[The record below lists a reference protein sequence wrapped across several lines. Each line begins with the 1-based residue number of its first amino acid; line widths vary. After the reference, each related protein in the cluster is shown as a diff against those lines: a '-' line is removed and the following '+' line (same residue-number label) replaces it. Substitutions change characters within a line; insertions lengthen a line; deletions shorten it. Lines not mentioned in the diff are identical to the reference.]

1 MTEREMGKIEEVDL
15 REIWPNEAVDFTPWL
30 AKHLDLLGEALH
42 LDLDLVEAE
51 GQVGPFAVDI
61 VADAGSGL
69 VVIENQLE
77 QTDHSHLGQLLT
89 YAAGRDARI
98 LIWITPQF
106 RDEHRAALDWLNHWT
121 PEEIEV
127 YGVEVRAI
135 RIGDSLAAPEF
146 RAVAFP
152 NSWSRGAS
160 SRTKSAPSE
169 SKEQFRAFYQPLI
182 DRARELDLTDR
193 RNATGVSYQ
202 HIAESA
208 ADDDIQYV
216 VQLRSRSKNQVSVA
230 LDIRASDTGWN
241 RQTPPAEWN
250 RQILDRLRDRQPE
263 IEAGLDFEIDW
274 DKPNRGRSQG
284 ILIFGT
290 GSLDDPR
297 ERQDEVRKWMLDT
310 VVALKSVLDPHLQ
323 EIVDELDAEE
333 AGGVG
338 GGLGGEEI

>member
-1 MTEREMGKIEEVDL
+1 MTDTQLGRIEEVDL
-15 REIWPNEAVDFTPWL
+15 RNIWQNEAGDFTPWL
-30 AKHLDLLGEALH
+30 AEHLNLLGEALH
-42 LDLDLVEAE
+42 LDLTLVEAE
-51 GQVGPFAVDI
+51 GQVGTFSVDV
-61 VADAGSGL
+61 VADTDSGI

-77 QTDHSHLGQLLT
+77 KTDHTHLGQLLT
-89 YAAGRDARI
+89 YAAGRDARV
-98 LIWITPQF
+98 LIWITPDF

-127 YGVEVRAI
+127 YGVEVRVI
-135 RIGDSLAAPEF
+135 RIGDSLPAPEF

-169 SKEQFRAFYQPLI
+169 NRERYRVFYQPLV
-182 DRARELDLTDR
+182 DRAHELGLTDR

-208 ADDDIQYV
+208 ADGDIQYV

-290 GSLDDPR
+290 GSLDDPP

-310 VVALKSVLDPHLQ
+310 VVVLKSVLDPHLQ
-323 EIVDELDAEE
+323 EIVAELDAEE

-338 GGLGGEEI
+338 DGLGGEEI

>member
-1 MTEREMGKIEEVDL
+1 MTDTQLGRIEEVDL
-15 REIWPNEAVDFTPWL
+15 RNIWQDEAGDFTPWL
-30 AKHLDLLGEALH
+30 AEHLDLLGEALH
-42 LDLDLVEAE
+42 LNLDLVEAE

-61 VADAGSGL
+61 VADTGSGV
-69 VVIENQLE
+69 VVIENQL
-77 QTDHSHLGQLLT
+77 QRTDHTHLGQLLT
-89 YAAGRDARI
+89 YAAGRDARV
-98 LIWITPQF
+98 LIWITPEF

-182 DRARELDLTDR
+182 DRAREFGLTDR

-208 ADDDIQYV
+208 ADGDIQYV
-216 VQLRSRSKNQVSVA
+216 VQLHSRSKNQVSAA
-230 LDIRASDTGWN
+230 LDIRATDAKWN
-241 RQTPPAEWN
+241 K
-250 RQILDRLRDRQPE
+250 QILDRLQEHRVE
-263 IEAGLDFEIDW
+263 IEADLDFEIDW

-284 ILIFGT
+284 IRVFGT
-290 GSLDDPR
+290 GSLDDSP

-310 VVALKSVLDPHLQ
+310 VIALKSALDPRLI
-323 EIVDELDAEE
+323 EIVAELDAEE
-333 AGGVG
+333 ADRVG
-338 GGLGGEEI
+338 GSPSSEDL

>member
-1 MTEREMGKIEEVDL
+1 MTDAQLGRIEEVDL
-15 REIWPNEAVDFTPWL
+15 RNIWQDEAGDFTPWL
-30 AKHLDLLGEALH
+30 AEHLDLLGEALH
-42 LDLDLVEAE
+42 LNLDLVEAE

-61 VADAGSGL
+61 VADAGSGV
-69 VVIENQLE
+69 VVIENQL
-77 QTDHSHLGQLLT
+77 QRTDHTHLGQLLT
-89 YAAGRDARI
+89 YAAGRDARV
-98 LIWITPQF
+98 LIWITPEF

-169 SKEQFRAFYQPLI
+169 SKEQFRAFWQPLI
-182 DRARELDLTDR
+182 DRARELGLTER
-193 RNATGVSYQ
+193 RNATGVSFQ

-208 ADDDIQYV
+208 ADRDVQYV
-216 VQLRSRSKNQVSVA
+216 VQLHSRSKNQVSAA
-230 LDIRASDTGWN
+230 LDIRATD
-241 RQTPPAEWN
+241 AERN
-250 RQILDRLRDRQPE
+250 RQILDRLQERRVK

-284 ILIFGT
+284 IRIFGT
-290 GSLDDPR
+290 GSLDDPP

-310 VVALKSVLDPHLQ
+310 VIALKSALDPHLQ
-323 EIVDELDAEE
+323 RIVAVLDAEE
-333 AGGVG
+333 AEGVG
-338 GGLGGEEI
+338 GALSGEEV